1 MKFKNKVVVVT
12 GSTRGIGREI
22 AHAFARE
29 GAAAIILGRNAAAA
43 AEVRDELARKGL
55 KAESFG
61 CDVTN
66 PENVREIVN
75 KILDKYKAIDI
86 LVNNAGITK
95 DNLLLR
101 MSESDWDEVMD
112 VNLKGVFNCTKVIA
126 RVMLKAA
133 AKGASPANGGAS
145 GLPAGQAGKIIN
157 ISSIIGIMGN
167 AGQANYAA
175 SKAGIIGFTKA
186 VARELASRQITVNA
200 VAPGYIQTDMTA
212 QLKEDTRNAIL
223 NNVPLGR
230 LGTATDVASVCLFL
244 ASPEADYITGQTLCV
259 DGGMAI

>member
-1 MKFKNKVVVVT
+1 MKFKDKVVVVT

-22 AHAFARE
+22 AQAFARE
-29 GAAAIILGRNAAAA
+29 GAVAVILGRNAASA
-43 AEVRDELARKGL
+43 AEVRDELVRKGL

-66 PENVREIVN
+66 PENVLEIVN
-75 KILDKYKAIDI
+75 KILDKYKSIDI

-101 MSESDWDEVMD
+101 MSESDWDEVMNI
-112 VNLKGVFNCTKVIA
+112 NLKGVFNCTKIIA
-126 RVMLKAA
+126 RVMLKGA
-133 AKGASPANGGAS
+133 AKGAS
-145 GLPAGQAGKIIN
+145 GKIIN

-186 VARELASRQITVNA
+186 VARELASRGITVNA

-223 NNVPLGR
+223 ENVPLGR
-230 LGTATDVASVCLFL
+230 LGTANDVASVCLFL

>member
-1 MKFKNKVVVVT
+1 MKFKDKVVVVT

-22 AHAFARE
+22 AQAFARE
-29 GAAAIILGRNAAAA
+29 GAVAVILGRNAASA
-43 AEVRDELARKGL
+43 AEVRDELVRKGL

-66 PENVREIVN
+66 PENVLEIVN
-75 KILDKYKAIDI
+75 KILDKYKSIDI

-101 MSESDWDEVMD
+101 MSESDWDEVMNI
-112 VNLKGVFNCTKVIA
+112 NLKGVFNCTKIIA
-126 RVMLKAA
+126 RVMLKGA
-133 AKGASPANGGAS
+133 AKGAS
-145 GLPAGQAGKIIN
+145 GKIIN

-186 VARELASRQITVNA
+186 VARELASRGITVNA

-223 NNVPLGR
+223 ENVPLGR